1 MSLPFCYLEIG
12 TGVDVLLLCR
22 RGVCYILYQKGW
34 LMDGPEEER
43 SWHLGPNRP
52 LLSRADL
59 FIIKFGPIF
68 LLHQTK

>member
-1 MSLPFCYLEIG
+1 MCCCC
-12 TGVDVLLLCR
+12 VDVEFAIF
-22 RGVCYILYQKGW
+22 YTQKGW

-59 FIIKFGPIF
+59 FIIKFGPREIFPSIF